1 MESLIADFVQFS
13 CAVINFFIDFFCFE
27 TDQALD
33 VYAQF

>member
-13 CAVINFFIDFFCFE
+13 CAVINFLLKNFFE